1 MQTYSLNGLWQLY
14 RPTRNEPI
22 PAMVPGSVHTAL
34 LTAGEIPDPFYQD
47 NELKTM
53 WIGET
58 DWIYRRRFDVDAAL
72 LAADRVLL
80 RCEGLDT
87 LARVVLNGQEIGCTD
102 NMFRTWEF
110 DVKSILGVGENEI
123 EISFNAPASYAAAK
137 QAERPL
143 PNWGVPDHKL
153 PGGNWL
159 RKEQCNFGWDWGP
172 KLVTSG
178 IWRDI
183 EIIAF
188 SNARLEDVQILQN
201 HDDDAVTLTTRVIIE
216 STVAAVRLPQSAR
229 SVRVSVALDGKTV
242 AQAEERF
249 TTDSADLDLTIP
261 DPQLW
266 WPNGLGAQ
274 PLYTVTVEL
283 LDEGGNLVDQ
293 DQKRIGLRTLRL
305 VREPDQWGESFCFAA
320 NGVPFFSKGANWIPA
335 DAILDRIRDEDYAR
349 LLKDAVAANMN
360 MLRVWGGGIYEPDV
374 FYDLAD
380 ELGICLWQ
388 DFMFACAAYP
398 TYDDDYL
405 ANVAQE
411 VEDTVRRLRHH
422 ASIALWCGNNELEQG
437 LVGDEWTERTMSW
450 EDYGRLF
457 DQLMPEMI
465 ARLDPETDYWPSSPH
480 TPVGDRRNFNDPR
493 SGDAHIWSVWHG
505 RQPFEF
511 YRTCEHRFN
520 SEFGFQSFPEPR
532 TVYSYTEPDDRNVTT
547 YVMEHHQRSG
557 IGNSTIIHYLLDW
570 FRLPTSFDRTLWL
583 SQILQGMAIKYAVE
597 HWRRSMPQGMGTLYW
612 QINDCWPVASWS
624 SIDSFG
630 RWKALHYM
638 ARHFFA
644 PVLVSG
650 FEDAETGKVDIHVT
664 SDRLQDLSGQV
675 RWFVTDVEGDILE
688 SGLLTTEIPAR
699 QNHRVETLDV
709 SAFLAQTGMRRLLI
723 WLELEIEGETVS
735 TNLVHFARPKHLEL
749 LRPTIST
756 EIKPLEDGRFAVT
769 LQTDRPALWAWLE
782 LGEHDATYSD
792 NFVHLRPGSPRE
804 IIVTPVAEM
813 GISAFNAALTVQSL
827 VDTYA
832 AD

>member
-14 RPTRNEPI
+14 RLAQVAPI
-22 PAMVPGSVHTAL
+22 PATVPGCVHTAL
-34 LTAGEIPDPFYQD
+34 LAAGQIPDPFYRD

-72 LAADRVLL
+72 LAEDRVLL

-87 LARVVLNGQEIGCTD
+87 LARVTLNGHEIGRTD

-110 DVKSILGVGENEI
+110 DVKAILRAGENEI
-123 EISFNAPASYAAAK
+123 EVYFDAPMPYVTAK
-137 QAERPL
+137 LAERNL
-143 PNWGVPDHKL
+143 PAWGVNDHKL
-153 PGGNWL
+153 PGGNYL

-172 KLVTSG
+172 MCVTSG

-188 SNARLEDVQILQN
+188 SNARLADVHLLQD
-201 HDDDAVTLTTRVIIE
+201 HADGAVTITARVAIE
-216 STVAAVRLPQSAR
+216 STVAAERA
-229 SVRVSVALDGKTV
+229 VRVTAALDGKTV
-242 AQAEERF
+242 AQTEKRF
-249 TTDSADLDLTIP
+249 TTGTADLELAIP

-266 WPNGLGAQ
+266 WPNGMGAQ
-274 PLYTVTVEL
+274 PLYTVTVDL
-283 LDEGGNLVDQ
+283 LDYDGESLDR
-293 DQKRIGLRTLRL
+293 DEKRIGLRTLRV
-305 VREPDQWGESFCFAA
+305 VREADQWGESFCFAV
-320 NGVPFFSKGANWIPA
+320 NDVRFFAKGANWIPA
-335 DAILDRIRDEDYAR
+335 DTFLDRLTRADYAR
-349 LLKDAVAANMN
+349 LLEDAAAANMN

-380 ELGICLWQ
+380 ELGLCLWQ
-388 DFMFACAAYP
+388 DFMFGCATYP
-398 TYDDDYL
+398 TFDDDYM

-411 VEDTVRRLRHH
+411 FEDNIRRLRHH

-450 EDYGRLF
+450 EDYSRLY
-457 DQLMPEMI
+457 DQLLPQI
-465 ARLDPETDYWPSSPH
+465 VNRLDPETDYWPSSPH

-532 TVYSYTEPDDRNVTT
+532 TVYSYTEPADRNVTT

-644 PVLVSG
+644 PILVSG
-650 FEDAETGKVDIHVT
+650 VEDPATGKVDIHVT
-664 SDRLQDLSGQV
+664 SDRLEDQSGQV
-675 RWFVTDVEGDILE
+675 RWFVTDTSGEVLE
-688 SGLLTTEIPAR
+688 SGLLTTEVPAL
-699 QNHRVETLDV
+699 QNHLAGTVDV
-709 SAFLAQTGMRRLLI
+709 SGFLAQDGARRLLI
-723 WLELEIEGETVS
+723 WLELEVEGEPLS

-749 LRPTIST
+749 LDPTIST
-756 EIKPLEDGRFAVT
+756 QIKPLENGRFGVT
-769 LQTDRPALWAWLE
+769 LQTDRPALWVWLQ
-782 LGEHDATYSD
+782 LGDNDATYSD
-792 NFVHLRPGSPRE
+792 NFVHLRPGAARE
-804 IIVTPVAEM
+804 IVVTPAAAMNEA
-813 GISAFNAALTVQSL
+813 AFAAALTVHSL
-827 VDTYA
+827 ADTYA
-832 AD
+832 S

>member
-1 MQTYSLNGLWQLY
+1 MQTYSLNGLWQLF
-14 RPTRNEPI
+14 RPGVEDPI
-22 PAMVPGSVHTAL
+22 PATVPGCVHTAL
-34 LTAGEIPDPFYQD
+34 LAARQIPDPYYRD
-47 NELKTM
+47 NELKTL

-58 DWIYRRRFDVDAAL
+58 DWIYRRRFAVDAAL
-72 LAADRVLL
+72 LAEDRVRL

-87 LARVVLNGQEIGCTD
+87 LARVTLNGHEIGRTD

-110 DVKSILGVGENEI
+110 DVKSILKVGENEL
-123 EISFNAPASYAAAK
+123 EIYFDAPASYAAAK
-137 QAERPL
+137 QAERAL

-172 KLVTSG
+172 KCVTSG

-183 EIIAF
+183 EIVAF
-188 SNARLEDVQILQN
+188 SNARLEDLHILQA
-201 HDDDAVTLTTRVIIE
+201 HADGAVTITARVLIE
-216 STVAAVRLPQSAR
+216 STVAAERA
-229 SVRVSVALDGKTV
+229 VRVTATLDGKPV

-249 TTDSADLDLTIP
+249 TTDSVELDLSIP

-266 WPNGLGAQ
+266 WPNGMGAQ
-274 PLYTVTVEL
+274 PLYTVTTDL
-283 LDEGGNLVDQ
+283 LDYDGNRLDQ
-293 DQKRIGLRTLRL
+293 EQKRVGLRTLRL
-305 VREPDQWGESFCFAA
+305 VREPDRWGESFCFAA
-320 NGVPFFSKGANWIPA
+320 NGVPFFGKGANWIPA
-335 DAILDRIRDEDYAR
+335 DTFLDRIRVEDYAR
-349 LLKDAVAANMN
+349 LLKDAAAANMN

-411 VEDTVRRLRHH
+411 VEDNVRRLRHH

-437 LVGDEWTERTMSW
+437 LVGDMWTERTMSW

-457 DQLMPEMI
+457 DKLMPEMI

-493 SGDAHIWSVWHG
+493 SGDAHIWNVWHG

-532 TVYSYTEPDDRNVTT
+532 TVYAYTEPADRNITT

-583 SQILQGMAIKYAVE
+583 SQILQGMAMKYAVE
-597 HWRRSMPQGMGTLYW
+597 HWRRSMPQGMGTIYW

-644 PVLVSG
+644 PILVSG
-650 FEDAETGKVDIHVT
+650 VEDPATGKIAIHVT
-664 SDRLQDLSGQV
+664 SDRLADTRGEV
-675 RWFVTDVEGDILE
+675 RWFVTDVEGRTLD
-688 SGLLTTEIPAR
+688 SGDFTAEIPAR
-699 QNHRVETLDV
+699 QNHAVGTVDV
-709 SAFLAQTGMRRLLI
+709 SAFLAQEGSRLLLI
-723 WLELEIEGETVS
+723 WLELEVEGEALS

-749 LRPTIST
+749 IDPTIST
-756 EIKPLEDGRFAVT
+756 VIKPLGDNRFAVT
-769 LQTDRPALWAWLE
+769 LQSDRPALWTWLA
-782 LGEHDATYSD
+782 LGDNDATYSD
-792 NFVHLRPGSPRE
+792 NFVHLRPGATHE
-804 IIVTPVAEM
+804 IVVTPAAAMTEA
-813 GISAFNAALTVQSL
+813 AFAAALTVHSL
-827 VDTYA
+827 ADTYA